1 MLTPVRQGCGILFF
15 DAADRRVLL
24 FLRDDKPNIR
34 CPNCLDI
41 LGGIVEREET
51 PREAIIREMAEE
63 LLDRRT
69 GNTYVLENFDI
80 FKIFI
85 DQWNVEQHIFWK
97 EADFD
102 IHDVV
107 LLEGQ
112 KLEWLTEQEAQ
123 TTALAFSFE
132 EVVKEFFL

>member
-51 PREAIIREMAEE
+51 PREAMCGTPSRCECRQAIFAAMRRIRSSAAMRSAA
-63 LLDRRT
+63 
-69 GNTYVLENFDI
+69 I
-80 FKIFI
+80 F
-85 DQWNVEQHIFWK
+85 
-97 EADFD
+97 A
-102 IHDVV
+102 V
-107 LLEGQ
+107 LLIGRV
-112 KLEWLTEQEAQ
+112 AG
-123 TTALAFSFE
+123 A
-132 EVVKEFFL
+132 